1 MTSSTPSV
9 SPLRQRMLDDMRMC
23 KLSPKT
29 LGVIFSSTPDIG
41 RFPLFAQ
48 QAPLFGKFIQA
59 M

>member
-1 MTSSTPSV
+1 
-9 SPLRQRMLDDMRMC
+9 MLDDMRMC